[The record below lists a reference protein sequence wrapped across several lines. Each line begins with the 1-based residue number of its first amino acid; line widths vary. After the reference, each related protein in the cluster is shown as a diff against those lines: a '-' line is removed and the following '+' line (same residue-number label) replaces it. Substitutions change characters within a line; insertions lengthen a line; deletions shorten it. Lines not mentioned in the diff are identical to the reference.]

1 MSRLR
6 DLKSNVENNVNLF
19 DLFSLFSPDEKS
31 KYTETLIRLMKKT
44 KNFNEHV
51 EEIKEHFVDQFNFN
65 REKLDTI
72 PKLQIVFFYR
82 LIDSMFNVADL
93 QSFQKFCEYNERGII
108 KQNDVSKY
116 NSFDDILKELSMAEM
131 IAETKNLEKQV
142 KVVLDND
149 EWLLVRPL
157 TYISSKK
164 YGSNTKWCTTQENN
178 PEYYVK
184 FASKGV
190 LIYCINKKTGY
201 KVASFYSLDKN
212 DPEFS
217 FWDQKDRRIDSLD
230 AEITDDI
237 RLIIREES
245 KSKGAKTNRFL
256 LSDEE
261 RNKEDK
267 ILKKQG
273 LNTTYDFNYHSQ
285 PVAVETIAETRTR
298 RIGRALERT
307 EEDITEPSQE
317 EPSDEVERGSWEGP
331 VSQSLSL

>member
-157 TYISSKK
+157 TFISSKK

-217 FWDQKDRRIDSLD
+217 FWDQKDKRIDSLD

-256 LSDEE
+256 LSDDE

-285 PVAVETIAETRTR
+285 PVETISETRTR

-307 EEDITEPSQE
+307 EEDITEPS
-317 EPSDEVERGSWEGP
+317 DEVERGSWEGP

>member
-6 DLKSNVENNVNLF
+6 DLKSNAENNVNIF
-19 DLFSLFSPDEKS
+19 ELFSLFSPDEKS
-31 KYTETLIRLMKKT
+31 KYTETLIRVMKKT
-44 KNFNEHV
+44 KDFNEHV
-51 EEIKEHFVDQFNFN
+51 EEIKEYFIDQFGFN
-65 REKLDTI
+65 KEKLDTI
-72 PKLQIVFFYR
+72 PKLQIVFFHR

-116 NSFDDILKELSMAEM
+116 NSFDEILKELSLAEM

-142 KVVLDND
+142 KIVLDND

-164 YGSNTKWCTTQENN
+164 YGANTKWCTTQENN

-217 FWDQKDRRIDSLD
+217 FWDQKDKRIDSLD

-256 LSDEE
+256 LSDDE

-267 ILKKQG
+267 LLKKQG
-273 LNTTYDFNYHSQ
+273 LSTTYDFNYHSQ
-285 PVAVETIAETRTR
+285 PVETIAETRTR
-298 RIGRALERT
+298 RIGRALERS
-307 EEDITEPSQE
+307 EEDMVEPSQE
-317 EPSDEVERGSWEGP
+317 EPSIEVERGSWEGP
-331 VSQSLSL
+331 VSQSISL

>member
-116 NSFDDILKELSMAEM
+116 NSFDEILKELSMAEM

-217 FWDQKDRRIDSLD
+217 FWDQKDKRIDSLD

-267 ILKKQG
+267 ILSCLNAPGPRPSCSMSRLPCAEIAKRG
-273 LNTTYDFNYHSQ
+273 LF
-285 PVAVETIAETRTR
+285 
-298 RIGRALERT
+298 
-307 EEDITEPSQE
+307 
-317 EPSDEVERGSWEGP
+317 
-331 VSQSLSL
+331 